1 MRVWLIVGVLALLS
15 FVAFRGCF
23 GGASTS
29 WNQRLT
35 LVIETPEGEVSGSAV
50 TSVSVVDFSG
60 PLVLAEARGPKTP
73 LMAKR

>member
-1 MRVWLIVGVLALLS
+1 MRIWLIIGVLALVS

-35 LVIETPEGEVSGSAV
+35 LVIETPQGEVSGSAV
-50 TSVSVVDFSG
+50 TEVRVAFFANPSALIPRRSPG
-60 PLVLAEARGPKTP
+60 
-73 LMAKR
+73 AKSPIA